1 MHDAACPFSARMSTL
16 PALLA
21 HARLRLQTA
30 DVPQDVV
37 NRVELVLEE
46 LFTNSVVHGYCGGDD
61 TLVWLDVKPEK
72 TAVKLVYADAA
83 PPYDPLEHEADLEYC
98 NEHRAVGGLGVLLA
112 CRLADEIEYRF
123 VDGRNILALGFRIAT

>member
-1 MHDAACPFSARMSTL
+1 MHDAACQFSARMSTL

-30 DVPQDVV
+30 IIPQDVV

-46 LFTNSVVHGYCGGDD
+46 LFTNSVMHGYGGSDD
-61 TLVWLDVKPEK
+61 MVVWLDVKPEK

-83 PPYDPLEHEADLEYC
+83 PPYDPLRHEADLEYC
-98 NEHRAVGGLGVLLA
+98 NVHRAAGGLGVLLA
-112 CRLADEIEYRF
+112 RKLADEIEYRF
-123 VDGRNILALGFRIAT
+123 VDGRNILTLCFRVEA